1 VGQLRENLKYTVIAS
16 KASRTSENYLR
27 AFNKWKA
34 FASDVL
40 GTSAFPVRPTDCA
53 LYLQHLLESSKSVA
67 TINCALYAF
76 KWIHLLAGVDSP
88 TLHPT
93 VIAVKEGAVRLASQP
108 IVNRKEPLDANHLKL
123 LAAETNLEDLLQLRN
138 LVMFILAF
146 SGFLRRSELCV
157 MRSRDV
163 QFNEGYVTIS
173 IEKSKTD
180 QLREGRSVVI
190 AKSSSNTCQC
200 SLLKLYMQKAQIPEN
215 SDGYLFRAI
224 SASGSHK
231 RLISVNKP
239 ISYST
244 YRQSFKKS
252 FANIVPDISKFST
265 HSARS
270 GGATLAASSGVS
282 ERNLQRHG
290 RWASVTAK
298 NIYVKDSLASRLEVS
313 KVLSL

>member
-1 VGQLRENLKYTVIAS
+1 MLL
-16 KASRTSENYLR
+16 
-27 AFNKWKA
+27 
-34 FASDVL
+34 
-40 GTSAFPVRPTDCA
+40 DCA
-53 LYLQHLLESSKSVA
+53 LYFQHLLKSSKSVA
-67 TINCALYAF
+67 NINCAFYAF
-76 KWIHLLAGVDSP
+76 KWVHLAGVDSP

-93 VIAVKEGAVRLASQP
+93 VIAVKEGAVHLGSQP
-108 IVNRKEPLDANHLKL
+108 IVNRKEPLDAHHLKL
-123 LAAETNLEDLLQLRN
+123 LAAETNIEDLLQLQN

-146 SGFLRRSELCV
+146 SGFLRSSELCV
-157 MRSRDV
+157 ILSRNV
-163 QFNEGYVTIS
+163 QFNEGYVTFS

-190 AKSSSNTCQC
+190 TESSSVMGPC
-200 SLLKLYMQKAQIPEN
+200 SLLKRYMHNAQIPEN
-215 SDGYLFRAI
+215 SDEYLFRAI
-224 SASGSHK
+224 SASGNHK

-244 YRQSFKKS
+244 YRQSIKKS
-252 FANIVPDISKFST
+252 FANIVPDISKYST

-298 NIYVKDSLASRLEVS
+298 NTCVKDSLSSRLEVS
-313 KVLSL
+313 KALSL